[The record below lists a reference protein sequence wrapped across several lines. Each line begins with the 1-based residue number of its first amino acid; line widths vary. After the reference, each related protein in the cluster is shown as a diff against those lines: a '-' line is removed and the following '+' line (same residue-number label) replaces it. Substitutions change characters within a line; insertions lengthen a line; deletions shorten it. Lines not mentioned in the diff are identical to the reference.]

1 MKKFVLASKS
11 PRRSE
16 LLKNIGI
23 DFSVVVTDADE
34 SVISKDLP
42 CDLYVR
48 ELSFLKSTSAAK
60 LIKDK
65 CYIIGADTVVVAGGR
80 ILGKP
85 KDRQDAFEMLSS
97 LSGKMH
103 SVYTGITITN
113 TKDMFSVSEYEKT
126 DVYFRSLTDDEI
138 NYYIDNY
145 SVLDK
150 AGAYGI
156 QEFAGRFVE
165 KIDGDYF
172 NIVGLPV
179 CRLCTMFKKE
189 FGEDLI

>member
-1 MKKFVLASKS
+1 MKKIVLASKS

-23 DFSVVVTDADE
+23 DFSVIVTDADE
-34 SVISKDLP
+34 SIISTDLEP
-42 CDLYVR
+42 RLYVR
-48 ELSFLKSTSAAK
+48 ELSLLKSTSAAK

-65 CYIIGADTVVVAGGR
+65 CYIIGADTIVVSDGE

-85 KDRQDAFEMLSS
+85 TDKEDAFKMLFR

-113 TKDMFSVSEYEKT
+113 TKDMFSVSECEKT
-126 DVYFRSLTDDEI
+126 DVYFRSLSEEEI

-189 FGEDLI
+189 FGEELI